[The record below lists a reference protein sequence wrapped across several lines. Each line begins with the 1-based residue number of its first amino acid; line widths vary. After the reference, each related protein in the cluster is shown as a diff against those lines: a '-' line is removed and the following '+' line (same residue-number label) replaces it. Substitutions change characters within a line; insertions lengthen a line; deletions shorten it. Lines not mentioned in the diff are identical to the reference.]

1 VPLCKFL
8 CSCCGH
14 EFELFLRPSEID
26 VGVKCPR
33 CQAEVKDSGPAQP
46 DADQTGSAGCSPNK
60 VT

>member
-14 EFELFLRPSEID
+14 EFELFLRPSEMD
-26 VGVKCPR
+26 AGVKCPR

-46 DADQTGSAGCSPNK
+46 DTDQADSAGCGPNK